1 MKVVRLGWIY
11 NENVKAKDFFKFIVS
26 QKSRLL
32 DDIYSLKIW
41 RESTQNFDFLT
52 IVYYNTER
60 MI

>member
-32 DDIYSLKIW
+32 DDIYFLKIW
-41 RESTQNFDFLT
+41 RESTQNFNFLT